1 MNQITEQLIKLFDWV
16 WTVSI
21 MASVLVV
28 LIIVMQRVLKH
39 RLKPR
44 WHYLMWLLVIV
55 RLMLPW
61 GPESEFSIYNWIGY
75 TDSVHST
82 VHVNQE
88 ERSAEA
94 ALPEKTAVQTMYR
107 NVFMV
112 WLIGVC
118 LLGAYT
124 IRINRRFVQQ
134 MSKETVRITD
144 ARILELFNQC
154 KKMMSIHKPIAL
166 VESPSTSTP
175 TLFGMI
181 KPQLIMPQAII
192 NRLNDEQ
199 LQHVFLHEL
208 AHSKRNDIAINW
220 FMHILLI
227 IHWFNPVLWY
237 AYRRMR
243 EDQEIASDAL
253 ALSYLAPDKSQDYG
267 HTLIKLLENLSQP
280 ARVAGNVHLTGSKA
294 QLQRRITMIK
304 QFKSNSYRWSFL
316 GMAAIIFI
324 SGCTLTN
331 PKASETASQS
341 PNTTS
346 SEEKNKQSA
355 SSESNAPSNQ
365 DKPGTPDSAGT
376 PSTVSETKPTLTA
389 STETQHAVEGKT
401 GTAAPVGSQPAVVDD
416 KPLMAAPAR
425 QQTTESVEKPMLFA
439 STSQEPAVQEDKPR
453 PVASVKQPAVLDDK
467 PRPAVVAVPEPTVS
481 DNKSRPAPA
490 PAAAQKPMLLEDTPR
505 SAPAVVPLPPVSDD
519 KSKPAPVPQVV
530 VEPTT
535 LPSS

>member
-1 MNQITEQLIKLFDWV
+1 MFDWV
-16 WTVSI
+16 WSVSI

-28 LIIVMQRVLKH
+28 LIIVMQRVLKN

-75 TDSVHST
+75 TDSVHSN

-107 NVFMV
+107 NVFVV

-118 LLGAYT
+118 VLGAYT
-124 IRINRRFVQQ
+124 IRINRSFAQQ
-134 MSKETVRITD
+134 MSKETVTITN
-144 ARILELFNQC
+144 ARILELFDQC
-154 KKMMSIHKPIAL
+154 KQMMSIHKPIAL

-181 KPQLIMPQAII
+181 KPQLIMPQATI
-192 NRLNDEQ
+192 NHLNDEQ

-208 AHSKRNDIAINW
+208 AHSKRNDIAVNW

-267 HTLIKLLENLSQP
+267 HTLIKLLENFSQP
-280 ARVAGNVHLTGSKA
+280 ARVAGNVNLTGSKA

-316 GMAAIIFI
+316 GIAAIIFI

-331 PKASETASQS
+331 PKTSETASQS
-341 PNTTS
+341 VSTTI
-346 SEEKNKQSA
+346 SEEKVKQSA
-355 SSESNAPSNQ
+355 ATDSKPPANEEKLGGSASIGTPPTALD
-365 DKPGTPDSAGT
+365 DKPT
-376 PSTVSETKPTLTA
+376 PTLTA
-389 STETQHAVEGKT
+389 PSEA
-401 GTAAPVGSQPAVVDD
+401 QPTIVDD
-416 KPLMAAPAR
+416 KPRTAAPAR
-425 QQTTESVEKPMLFA
+425 QQPTGSEEKPMLFA
-439 STSQEPAVQEDKPR
+439 STSQEPAVQEDKPK
-453 PVASVKQPAVLDDK
+453 PVASVRQPAVLDDK
-467 PRPAVVAVPEPTVS
+467 PRQAAVAVPEPAVS
-481 DNKSRPAPA
+481 GEKSRPAPA

-505 SAPAVVPLPPVSDD
+505 SAPAVAPLPPVSDD

-530 VEPTT
+530 VEPAT

>member
-16 WTVSI
+16 WSVSI

-28 LIIVMQRVLKH
+28 LIVVMQRVLKH

-88 ERSAEA
+88 EKLAEA
-94 ALPEKTAVQTMYR
+94 ALSEKTAVQTMYR
-107 NVFMV
+107 NVFVV

-118 LLGAYT
+118 VLGAYT
-124 IRINRRFVQQ
+124 IRINRRFAQQ

-144 ARILELFNQC
+144 ARILELFDQC

-181 KPQLIMPQAII
+181 KPQLIMPQATI
-192 NRLNDEQ
+192 NHLNDEQ

-208 AHSKRNDIAINW
+208 AHSKRNDIAVNW

-267 HTLIKLLENLSQP
+267 HTLIKLLENFSQP
-280 ARVAGNVHLTGSKA
+280 VRIAGNVNLTGSKA

-324 SGCTLTN
+324 SGCALTN
-331 PKASETASQS
+331 PKTSETASQS
-341 PNTTS
+341 VSTTI
-346 SEEKNKQSA
+346 SEEKVKQSVTT
-355 SSESNAPSNQ
+355 ESNPPANEEKLGGSASIGTQ
-365 DKPGTPDSAGT
+365 SATQDDKPS
-376 PSTVSETKPTLTA
+376 LTA
-389 STETQHAVEGKT
+389 SIGTQPAVEGKS
-401 GTAAPVGSQPAVVDD
+401 GTATPVGSQPAVVDD
-416 KPLMAAPAR
+416 KPRTAAPAR
-425 QQTTESVEKPMLFA
+425 QQPTGSEETPMLFA
-439 STSQEPAVQEDKPR
+439 STSQEPAVQEDKPK
-453 PVASVKQPAVLDDK
+453 PIASVRQPAVLDDK
-467 PRPAVVAVPEPTVS
+467 PRPAAVAVPEPPVS

-490 PAAAQKPMLLEDTPR
+490 PSAAQKPMLLEDTTR

>member
-1 MNQITEQLIKLFDWV
+1 MKLITEQLIKLFDWV
-16 WTVSI
+16 WSVSI

-28 LIIVMQRVLKH
+28 LILVMQRVLKH

-75 TDSVHST
+75 TDSDHST

-88 ERSAEA
+88 ETLAEA

-124 IRINRRFVQQ
+124 IRINRRYAQQ

-144 ARILELFNQC
+144 ARILKLFHQC

-166 VESPSTSTP
+166 VESSSTSTP

-192 NRLNDEQ
+192 NHLNDEQ

-208 AHSKRNDIAINW
+208 AHSKRNDIAVNW

-280 ARVAGNVHLTGSKA
+280 ARVAGNVHLTGSKV

-341 PNTTS
+341 VSTTI
-346 SEEKNKQSA
+346 SEEKAIQSA
-355 SSESNAPSNQ
+355 ATDSNPPANEEKLVAPASTGTQSATQEN
-365 DKPGTPDSAGT
+365 KPPL
-376 PSTVSETKPTLTA
+376 PT
-389 STETQHAVEGKT
+389 STETQPAVEGKS
-401 GTAAPVGSQPAVVDD
+401 GT
-416 KPLMAAPAR
+416 AAPAR
-425 QQTTESVEKPMLFA
+425 QQPTESVEKPMLFA
-439 STSQEPAVQEDKPR
+439 STGQEPAVQEDKPQ
-453 PVASVKQPAVLDDK
+453 PVASVRQPAVLDDK
-467 PRPAVVAVPEPTVS
+467 PRPAAVAVPEPAVS
-481 DNKSRPAPA
+481 DEKSRPAPA
-490 PAAAQKPMLLEDTPR
+490 PAAAQKPMLLEDTTR

-530 VEPTT
+530 VEPTP